1 MKKYILSSIFLIANM
16 TAMSQ
21 TVDLT
26 FDSTLKKW
34 KADDNSYVGKNPKAG
49 DNLTVNGCTSFEIRL
64 LNKDNQEVE
73 KVGANLKLTA
83 IATDAEFDQN
93 MPYKLECTCKD
104 AGIADGDKKITYKIF
119 KQQDDKV
126 QLQSISEFLKS
137 DKAYSSKFKK
147 KYNRLKNEAYIF
159 LDESGK
165 PVDNIPVNV
174 DENDVFH
181 FFIVSKTDDP
191 TKYLVEAPDAV
202 FKPTD
207 LAIRPSSDA
216 SAEAAG
222 AAPVISYKVST
233 FSLGP
238 YTSETVS
245 FQVYKVNTGGS
256 NTLLN
261 TVTLTINN
269 IYHGAVG
276 VSAINSW
283 LPSTSYE
290 LIDLP
295 GSTNKTIVATNDK
308 GRGILIANYIYYLGG
323 RDVIKEPTPG
333 QRFGIMFGTSLT
345 NKFSENFFAGGV
357 YEFARGGSIT
367 GGLHYGKQSVLADKN
382 FKLGTTAFSGTKDE
396 IKLSSEWN
404 INIFLGISLDL
415 RIFRGIIGISE

>member
-1 MKKYILSSIFLIANM
+1 M

-21 TVDLT
+21 TIDLI
-26 FDSTLKKW
+26 FDPTQKKW
-34 KADDNSYVGKNPKAG
+34 KADDNTYTSRNPKVG
-49 DNLTVNGCTSFEIRL
+49 EDLKVTGCTSFVVKL
-64 LNKDNQEVE
+64 LKKD
-73 KVGANLKLTA
+73 GAVVQDATASLKLTV
-83 IATDAEFDQN
+83 ISTDAIFDDA
-93 MPYKLECTCKD
+93 MPFKLECTCND
-104 AGIADGDKKITYKIF
+104 AGVPNDDKKITYKIF
-119 KQQDDKV
+119 KQKDDKV
-126 QLQSISEFLKS
+126 QSQSIAEFLKS
-137 DKAYSSKFKK
+137 GKTYSSKFKK

-222 AAPVISYKVST
+222 AEPVVSYKVST

-245 FQVYKVNTGGS
+245 FQVYKVNSGGS

-261 TVTLTINN
+261 TITLTINN

-283 LPSTSYE
+283 LPATSYE

-308 GRGILIANYIYYLGG
+308 RRGILIANYIYYLGG

-367 GGLHYGKQSVLADKN
+367 GGLHYGKQNVLADKN
-382 FKLGTTAFSGTKDE
+382 FKLGTTPFSGTKDE

-404 INIFLGISLDL
+404 INVFLGISLDL